1 MASEKIEPSN
11 DPLVSAEALTDNIQE
26 VRPFEWVEPVKK
38 KYIQTY
44 YWLPALVAIDGLLY
58 LAPLLLR
65 FFNGEHLQWQNLNTW
80 REIIESIGLLQLPRV
95 VISVSMVLMAT
106 GMLYRARIAWVL
118 AMILTLP
125 MMVTSLITHGQ
136 PDTFFFYTLALLFLL
151 SNNGQT
157 FNRSSLA
164 ASSLFALSS
173 FLLLLWYAFLGALY
187 LGAQFDPPI
196 HDLVTASY
204 FSIVAMS
211 TVGFGDIVPLTH
223 TARLFT
229 MSIIVLGITVFA
241 TSLGAVIGPIVGG
254 ALKNVF
260 HQKAMRSMRKDH
272 IILCGNSPFAVNVYT
287 SLIAKGRPVTV
298 VVPPD
303 KPHRYP
309 PSADIVEGDASGR
322 SVLEEAGVVDAK
334 YVLAMR
340 IDDAENAFVVL
351 AVKEIKQSKA
361 RTIAIVNANENLEK
375 IRGVHPDLVLS
386 PLLLGAELLSRAIT
400 GESMEGNIV
409 SELFFSLN
417 KSTPQ
422 N

>member
-11 DPLVSAEALTDNIQE
+11 DPLLSTEALTDKIQD
-26 VRPFEWVEPVKK
+26 VHPFEWVEPVKK
-38 KYIQTY
+38 KYIQTH
-44 YWLPALVAIDGLLY
+44 YWLPALVVIDGLLY
-58 LAPLLLR
+58 AAPLLLS
-65 FFNGEHLQWQNLNTW
+65 FLNGEHLRWEDLNTW

-95 VISVSMVLMAT
+95 VISASMIFMAI
-106 GMLYRARIAWVL
+106 GMLYRARIAWAL
-118 AMILTLP
+118 AIILTLP
-125 MMVTSLITHGQ
+125 MMITSLMTHGK
-136 PDTFFFYTLALLFLL
+136 PGAFFFYTLALLFLL
-151 SNNGQT
+151 VKNGQT

-187 LGAQFDPPI
+187 LGAEFQPPI

-211 TVGFGDIVPLTH
+211 TVGFGDIVPITH
-223 TARLFT
+223 AARLFT
-229 MSIIVLGITVFA
+229 ISIIVLGLTVFV

-260 HQKAMRSMRKDH
+260 HQKAIRSMRKDH
-272 IILCGNSPFAVNVYT
+272 IILCGVSPFAVSVYS

-298 VVPPD
+298 VVPTAV
-303 KPHRYP
+303 PHRYP
-309 PSADIVEGDASGR
+309 QNADIVEGDASGR
-322 SVLEEAGVVDAK
+322 STLEEAGVVDAK

-340 IDDAENAFVVL
+340 IDDAENAFIVL

-386 PLLLGAELLSRAIT
+386 PLLLGAELLSRALT

-417 KSTPQ
+417 KSTPS

>member
-11 DPLVSAEALTDNIQE
+11 DPLVSAEALTDKIQE

-44 YWLPALVAIDGLLY
+44 YWLPALVVIDGLLY

-95 VISVSMVLMAT
+95 VISVSMVLMAA

-125 MMVTSLITHGQ
+125 MMITSLITHGK

-151 SNNGQT
+151 VNNGQT

-187 LGAQFDPPI
+187 LGPEFEPPI

-298 VVPPD
+298 IVPAD

-351 AVKEIKQSKA
+351 AVKEINQSKA

-417 KSTPQ
+417 KSTHQ
-422 N
+422 S